1 MALSLLSIQLATF
14 NKFGTHSCSS
24 FLHCMMLLWGLKVN
38 ICEMMRSHFTLFGRS
53 ALDAESEH
61 LVQEALERLMEGR
74 TVITIAHRLSTIKNL
89 GVKGLKGLHISVSFL
104 RWTGSA
110 VRWLGGRNRVQRRPL
125 HVPLPPRRT
134 NLQQI
139 ESRRAR
145 ELCDSGGRAKWLRE
159 KHPGKLAVEALWP
172 RPGSGDHC
180 WPWHHHAVTWLATKF
195 HWYGAP
201 GMTTWDATPAYF
213 QTSYDECPPP
223 LRLFSW
229 CDMLGIIWSPDFF
242 TVIFSFLW
250 FIHLFINWLICLFIC
265 FFLSRFLPFILSSF
279 LFFFLYFLLPPFLL
293 SSFFF
298 SFFFLPPSP
307 SSFPSSFL
315 PFFLPSLLPS
325 SPSSFLPFF
334 LPPLLP
340 SFPSS
345 SLPFFFP
352 SLLPSSPSSFL
363 PSLLPS
369 SPSSFLPFFLPPLLP
384 SFPSSFLPFF
394 LPSLLPPSPSSFLPF
409 FLPSLVC
416 SNVAL
421 APMLFFLSSILFLI
435 SVSNSFFFRNCK
447 WLLFIQW

>member
-1 MALSLLSIQLATF
+1 MY
-14 NKFGTHSCSS
+14 
-24 FLHCMMLLWGLKVN
+24 FL
-38 ICEMMRSHFTLFGRS
+38 
-53 ALDAESEH
+53 
-61 LVQEALERLMEGR
+61 
-74 TVITIAHRLSTIKNL
+74 NL
-89 GVKGLKGLHISVSFL
+89 GVKGLKGLHVSVSFL

-180 WPWHHHAVTWLATKF
+180 WPWRHHAVTWLATKF

-213 QTSYDECPPP
+213 QTSYDEYPPP

-229 CDMLGIIWSPDFF
+229 CEVLGIICSPVFF

-265 FFLSRFLPFILSSF
+265 FFLSRF
-279 LFFFLYFLLPPFLL
+279 
-293 SSFFF
+293 
-298 SFFFLPPSP
+298 PS
-307 SSFPSSFL
+307 
-315 PFFLPSLLPS
+315 
-325 SPSSFLPFF
+325 
-334 LPPLLP
+334 LLP

-345 SLPFFFP
+345 SP
-352 SLLPSSPSSFL
+352 
-363 PSLLPS
+363 
-369 SPSSFLPFFLPPLLP
+369 SFLPFFLPPLLP
-384 SFPSSFLPFF
+384 SFPSSFPSSSPSFLPFF
-394 LPSLLPPSPSSFLPF
+394 LPSLLPSFTSSFLPF
-409 FLPSLVC
+409 FLPSLLP
-416 SNVAL
+416 S
-421 APMLFFLSSILFLI
+421 FFPSIYLSSSLPFLL
-435 SVSNSFFFRNCK
+435 SFSPFSFGLSWQSSGAHFVLLLHRWEHRIRCTERRSHRPRRSHRGRNPG
-447 WLLFIQW
+447 QRV